1 VTFEEILAQVVEVL
15 QRERRISYR
24 ALRRRFGLDE
34 EYLEDLKIESI
45 QAKKLAIDEDDTILI
60 WTGDATP
67 MSIKRGPR

>member
-1 VTFEEILAQVVEVL
+1 MTFEEILAQVVEVL

-60 WTGDATP
+60 WTGDAQSTC
-67 MSIKRGPR
+67 RNARR

>member
-60 WTGDATP
+60 WTGDAQSTC
-67 MSIKRGPR
+67 RNARR